1 MVYKTQTT
9 SPLESV
15 KAEMEA
21 KAKEYG
27 FGILGSYDFKQIL
40 KNKGFEIQKDITVY
54 EICNPAAAA
63 DALNA
68 TSEISV
74 YLPCRLSVYEENGVT
89 VLATIGVEDML
100 NSMDVDEE
108 FARHMLVIFNKIRS
122 LMDAWKN

>member
-9 SPLESV
+9 LPLETL

-63 DALNA
+63 DALNS

-100 NSMDVDEE
+100 NSIDVDEE
-108 FARHMLVIFNKIRS
+108 FARHMLVIFNKIRA
-122 LMDAWKN
+122 LMGAWAD